1 MDSNTWKFQ
10 TLVHSI
16 HRQPNNNSKDK
27 KIKWTREEFKEVIPA
42 FYQAFNEPRNKTTK
56 GEGKLVNIE
65 CILMPKNSLMLGEIL
80 CRRTG

>member
-1 MDSNTWKFQ
+1 MDA
-10 TLVHSI
+10 
-16 HRQPNNNSKDK
+16 
-27 KIKWTREEFKEVIPA
+27 FKEVIPA